1 MNPEPS
7 VEQGAPRQGSGEMF
21 DQIAERYDLLN
32 RIMSLGIDRSWRDR
46 AVARL
51 AEVLGEGSARALD
64 VATGTGDL
72 AFLLARAYPQADVI
86 GFDPSSGMLEVAKQK
101 LVKAEADAAGLA
113 ERVRFVQ
120 GDAQSMPFADGSF
133 DAVTIAFGIR
143 NVPDR
148 PKGLSE
154 MARVLR
160 PGGLLAV
167 LELSEPKGGVMGS
180 LARIHVH
187 HVIPFVGSL
196 LSGKKEYR
204 YLQRSIQAF
213 PPAEAFA
220 EVIAGQ
226 GFEVCDVIALTF
238 GTAHLYVA
246 RKVGGAS

>member
-1 MNPEPS
+1 MNA
-7 VEQGAPRQGSGEMF
+7 EQATESSAPRQGSGEMF

-46 AVARL
+46 TVERL
-51 AEVLGEGSARALD
+51 REVLGEGPARALD

-72 AFLLARAYPQADVI
+72 AFLLARAYPNAQVV
-86 GFDPSSGMLEVAKQK
+86 GFDPSAGMLGVAKQK
-101 LVKAEADAAGLA
+101 LAKAEATQPDLSA
-113 ERVRFVQ
+113 RVQFQQ
-120 GDAQSMPFADGSF
+120 GDAQALPFAAASF
-133 DAVTIAFGIR
+133 DEATIAFGIR

-148 PKGLSE
+148 PLGIRE

-180 LARIHVH
+180 LAKIHVH

-213 PPAEAFA
+213 PPAEVFA
-220 EVIAGQ
+220 GVIAEQ
-226 GFEVCDVIALTF
+226 GLEVCDVIALTF